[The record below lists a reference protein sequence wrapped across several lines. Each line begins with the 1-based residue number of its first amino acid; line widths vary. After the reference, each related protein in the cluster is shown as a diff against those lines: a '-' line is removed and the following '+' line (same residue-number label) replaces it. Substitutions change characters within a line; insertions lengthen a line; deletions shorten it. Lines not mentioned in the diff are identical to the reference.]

1 MSAGSSKE
9 WVVVLTLALLL
20 HAAAGFYWWWTPAIE
35 LAEPGAGSMTL
46 ALAPST
52 SPNEDRS
59 ETESVDEEETVV
71 SEPERQVRPEPQ
83 EQPDP
88 PEPVVERPPVE
99 IPPRRAEQSA
109 PKPAVESRPSSSQ
122 APQQI
127 APESQSVG
135 QGQASASVGVSNADI
150 EADYQAMLAS
160 WLARHKRY
168 PRAARRR
175 NIEGVV
181 TLSFTVNTSGT
192 VTQYEIVGSSGYE
205 MLDKEVA
212 NMLKR
217 AQPLPAIPRELGRSS
232 FAVTI
237 PVRFELS
244 RF

>member
-1 MSAGSSKE
+1 MSGGSSKE

-20 HAAAGFYWWWTPAIE
+20 HAAAGVYWWWSPAIE
-35 LAEPGAGSMTL
+35 LADPGAGSMTL

-59 ETESVDEEETVV
+59 ETEPVDEEETVFT
-71 SEPERQVRPEPQ
+71 EPERP
-83 EQPDP
+83 EQPEL
-88 PEPVVERPPVE
+88 PEPVMERPPVE
-99 IPPRRAEQSA
+99 VPPRRTEQST
-109 PKPAVESRPSSSQ
+109 PKPPVDTRPSS
-122 APQQI
+122 APAPRQI
-127 APESQSVG
+127 ALETQSVG
-135 QGQASASVGVSNADI
+135 QGQASATVGVSNADV
-150 EADYQAMLAS
+150 EADYTALLAS

-181 TLSFTVNTSGT
+181 TLSFTVNAGGT
-192 VTQYEIVGSSGYE
+192 VTQYEIVSSSGYE
-205 MLDKEVA
+205 MLDQEVA
-212 NMLKR
+212 KMLKR
-217 AQPLPAIPRELGRSS
+217 AEPLPAIPPDLGRSS